1 MQTGLL
7 PIGEGARHIR
17 FPGSAGRAGGLRILI
32 LSHSGGTLMANAAT
46 RTKRLNETKMVLRQP
61 LLLIAIIL
69 SFALLL
75 LFVIYPLAKT
85 LIYSLTDETGAFSL
99 ANLISIL
106 QTPRYG
112 KVFGRTMAL
121 GLIVAVIATFIGY
134 VFAYTV
140 TRVDIPGKG
149 FFKTMATLP
158 ILSPPFVLSLSII
171 FLFGKQG
178 LISKDLL
185 GITGSSVYGLKSL
198 IVVQVMSFF
207 PIAYLTLSGILS
219 SIDASVEDAACNMGA
234 GRWKT
239 FWTVTF
245 PLSLP
250 GIISGALL
258 VFIQSLEDFSNPA
271 TIGGDYTTLSIEVY
285 NIITGSYDMR
295 KGSVLAL
302 LLLLPA
308 VIAYLLNKYW
318 VNKKSFVTV
327 TGKPTQA
334 RKLIEEPHI
343 KWPLFIFCLL
353 VSSIIILFYGT
364 VIFASFVRT
373 WGVDFSLTLD
383 QYRKAL
389 QYGWDSLKNSMVLG
403 LISAVIGGLLG
414 MVIAY
419 ITAKRNYFGKRFIEV
434 SSVLMFAVPGTVL
447 GISYILGFNSKPLA
461 LTGTGVI
468 LVIVFT
474 FRNMPVA
481 IESGTTTLLQIDNS
495 IEDAS
500 TILGADTGYSF
511 RRITLPMLKNAFF
524 SGIVYSFTKAITAV
538 SAVIFL
544 VSPRWK
550 LVTSNIYSLFDMAK
564 YGQAAAF
571 VTMMVGILL
580 VFIGLFS
587 TVINFL
593 LAPRSKV
600 PQAKTKTEETK

>member
-1 MQTGLL
+1 
-7 PIGEGARHIR
+7 
-17 FPGSAGRAGGLRILI
+17 
-32 LSHSGGTLMANAAT
+32 MANATT
-46 RTKRLNETKMVLRQP
+46 RAKRLNETKMILRQP

-99 ANLISIL
+99 ANLIAIL

-140 TRVDIPGKG
+140 TRVNIPGKG

-178 LISKDLL
+178 LISKNLL
-185 GITGSSVYGLKSL
+185 GITGSSVYGMKSL

-334 RKLIEEPHI
+334 RKLINEPHI
-343 KWPLFIFCLL
+343 KWPLFAFCLI
-353 VSSIIILFYGT
+353 VSVIIILFYGT

-389 QYGWDSLKNSMVLG
+389 QYGWDSLKNSMTLG
-403 LISAVIGGLLG
+403 LISAIIGGLLG

-419 ITAKRNYFGKRFIEV
+419 ITAKRNYYGKRFIEV

-461 LTGTGVI
+461 LTGTGII

-495 IEDAS
+495 IEEAS

-580 VFIGLFS
+580 VFIGLFNA
-587 TVINFL
+587 VINFL

-600 PQAKTKTEETK
+600 PQAKSNTEESK

>member
-1 MQTGLL
+1 
-7 PIGEGARHIR
+7 
-17 FPGSAGRAGGLRILI
+17 
-32 LSHSGGTLMANAAT
+32 MANATT
-46 RTKRLNETKMVLRQP
+46 RAKRLNETKMILRQP

-99 ANLISIL
+99 ANLIAIL

-121 GLIVAVIATFIGY
+121 GLIVAMIATFIGY

-140 TRVDIPGKG
+140 TRVNIPGKG

-178 LISKDLL
+178 LISKNLL
-185 GITGSSVYGLKSL
+185 GITGSSVYGMKSL

-334 RKLIEEPHI
+334 RKLINEPHI
-343 KWPLFIFCLL
+343 KWPLFAFCLI
-353 VSSIIILFYGT
+353 VSVIIILFYGT

-389 QYGWDSLKNSMVLG
+389 QYGWDSLKNSMTLG
-403 LISAVIGGLLG
+403 LISAIIGGLLG

-419 ITAKRNYFGKRFIEV
+419 ITAKRNYYGKRFIEV

-461 LTGTGVI
+461 LTGTGII

-495 IEDAS
+495 IEEAS

-511 RRITLPMLKNAFF
+511 RRITLPMLKSAFF

-580 VFIGLFS
+580 VFIGLFNA
-587 TVINFL
+587 VINFL

-600 PQAKTKTEETK
+600 PQAKSNTEESK

>member
-1 MQTGLL
+1 
-7 PIGEGARHIR
+7 
-17 FPGSAGRAGGLRILI
+17 
-32 LSHSGGTLMANAAT
+32 MANATT
-46 RTKRLNETKMVLRQP
+46 RAKRLNETKMILRQP
-61 LLLIAIIL
+61 LLLIAILL

-99 ANLISIL
+99 ANLITIL

-140 TRVDIPGKG
+140 TRVNVPAKG

-178 LISKDLL
+178 LISKNLL

-207 PIAYLTLSGILS
+207 PIAYLTLSGILA

-302 LLLLPA
+302 LLLLPEF
-308 VIAYLLNKYW
+308 IAYLLNKYW

-343 KWPLFIFCLL
+343 KWPLFAFCLI
-353 VSSIIILFYGT
+353 VSAIIILFYGT

-389 QYGWDSLKNSMVLG
+389 EYGWDSLKTSMTLG

-419 ITAKRNYFGKRFIEV
+419 ITAKRNYYGKRFIEV
-434 SSVLMFAVPGTVL
+434 ASVLMFAVPGTVL

-461 LTGTGVI
+461 LTGTGLI

-495 IEDAS
+495 IEEAS

-550 LVTSNIYSLFDMAK
+550 LVTSNIYSLFDLAK

-580 VFIGLFS
+580 VFIGLFN
-587 TVINFL
+587 TVINLL

-600 PQAKTKTEETK
+600 PQAKSKTEESK

>member
-1 MQTGLL
+1 
-7 PIGEGARHIR
+7 
-17 FPGSAGRAGGLRILI
+17 
-32 LSHSGGTLMANAAT
+32 MANATT
-46 RTKRLNETKMVLRQP
+46 RAKRLNETKMILRQP

-99 ANLISIL
+99 ANLITIL

-121 GLIVAVIATFIGY
+121 GLIVAFIATFIGY
-134 VFAYTV
+134 IFAYTV
-140 TRVDIPGKG
+140 TRVNVPCKG
-149 FFKTMATLP
+149 FLKTMATLP

-178 LISKDLL
+178 LISKNLL

-207 PIAYLTLSGILS
+207 PIAYLTLSGILA

-318 VNKKSFVTV
+318 VNKKSFVTFP
-327 TGKPTQA
+327 GKPPQS

-343 KWPLFIFCLL
+343 KWPLFAFCLI
-353 VSSIIILFYGT
+353 VSAIIILFYGT

-389 QYGWDSLKNSMVLG
+389 QYGWDSLKNSMTLG

-419 ITAKRNYFGKRFIEV
+419 ITAKRNYYGKRFIEV
-434 SSVLMFAVPGTVL
+434 ASVLMFAVPGTVL

-461 LTGTGVI
+461 LTGTGLI

-495 IEDAS
+495 IEEAS

-550 LVTSNIYSLFDMAK
+550 LVTSNIYSLFDLAK

-580 VFIGLFS
+580 VFIGLFN
-587 TVINFL
+587 TVINLL
-593 LAPRSKV
+593 LAPRSKA
-600 PQAKTKTEETK
+600 PQAKSKTEESK

>member
-1 MQTGLL
+1 
-7 PIGEGARHIR
+7 
-17 FPGSAGRAGGLRILI
+17 
-32 LSHSGGTLMANAAT
+32 MANATT
-46 RTKRLNETKMVLRQP
+46 RAKRLNETKMILRQP

-99 ANLISIL
+99 ANLITIL

-140 TRVDIPGKG
+140 TRVNVPAKG

-178 LISKDLL
+178 LISKNLL

-207 PIAYLTLSGILS
+207 PIAYLTLSGILA

-239 FWTVTF
+239 FWMVTF

-343 KWPLFIFCLL
+343 KWPLFAFCLI
-353 VSSIIILFYGT
+353 VSAIIILFYGT

-389 QYGWDSLKNSMVLG
+389 QYGWDSLKNSMTLG

-461 LTGTGVI
+461 LTGTGLI

-495 IEDAS
+495 IEEAS

-511 RRITLPMLKNAFF
+511 RRITLPMLKSAFF

-580 VFIGLFS
+580 VFIGLFN

-600 PQAKTKTEETK
+600 PQAKTKTEESK

>member
-1 MQTGLL
+1 
-7 PIGEGARHIR
+7 
-17 FPGSAGRAGGLRILI
+17 
-32 LSHSGGTLMANAAT
+32 MANATT
-46 RTKRLNETKMVLRQP
+46 RAKRLNETKMILQQP

-99 ANLISIL
+99 ANLIAIL

-140 TRVDIPGKG
+140 TRVNIPGKG

-178 LISKDLL
+178 LISKNLL
-185 GITGSSVYGLKSL
+185 GITGSSVYGMKSL

-334 RKLIEEPHI
+334 RKLINEPHI
-343 KWPLFIFCLL
+343 KWPLFAFCLI
-353 VSSIIILFYGT
+353 VSAIIILFYGT

-389 QYGWDSLKNSMVLG
+389 QYGWDSLKNSMTLG

-461 LTGTGVI
+461 LTGTGII

-495 IEDAS
+495 IEEAS

-564 YGQAAAF
+564 YGQASAF

-580 VFIGLFS
+580 VFIGLF
-587 TVINFL
+587 TAVINFL

-600 PQAKTKTEETK
+600 PQAKSNTEESK

>member
-1 MQTGLL
+1 
-7 PIGEGARHIR
+7 
-17 FPGSAGRAGGLRILI
+17 
-32 LSHSGGTLMANAAT
+32 
-46 RTKRLNETKMVLRQP
+46 
-61 LLLIAIIL
+61 
-69 SFALLL
+69 
-75 LFVIYPLAKT
+75 
-85 LIYSLTDETGAFSL
+85 
-99 ANLISIL
+99 
-106 QTPRYG
+106 
-112 KVFGRTMAL
+112 MAL

-140 TRVDIPGKG
+140 TRVNIPGKG

-178 LISKDLL
+178 LISKNLL
-185 GITGSSVYGLKSL
+185 GITGSSVYGMKSL

-334 RKLIEEPHI
+334 RKLINEPHI
-343 KWPLFIFCLL
+343 KWPLFAFCLI
-353 VSSIIILFYGT
+353 VSVIIILFYGT

-389 QYGWDSLKNSMVLG
+389 QYGWDSLKNSMTLG
-403 LISAVIGGLLG
+403 LISAIIGGLLG

-419 ITAKRNYFGKRFIEV
+419 ITAKRNYYGKRFIEV

-461 LTGTGVI
+461 LTGTGII

-495 IEDAS
+495 IEEAS

-550 LVTSNIYSLFDMAK
+550 LVTSNIYSLFDLAK

-580 VFIGLFS
+580 VFIGLFN
-587 TVINFL
+587 TVINLL

-600 PQAKTKTEETK
+600 PQAKTKTEESK